1 MFSGRVSA
9 ARLIGKITA
18 PADLVAELVVAV
30 STRNTLAH
38 EYLLL
43 YRLRALHE
51 GGPHRRAVAELR
63 RITKKFEAVTD
74 RLNLLSADL
83 GIEPGAGESLSP
95 LSPHEAR
102 KIWLEATDAQRR
114 ALQPVV
120 AFPDPASP
128 AWWAFLTR

>member
-43 YRLRALHE
+43 YRRRALHE
-51 GGPHRRAVAELR
+51 GRPHRRAVAELR

-74 RLNLLSADL
+74 RLNLLRADL
-83 GIEPGAGESLSP
+83 GIEPGAGES

-102 KIWLEATDAQRR
+102 KIWLEATDAQ
-114 ALQPVV
+114 A
-120 AFPDPASP
+120 AE
-128 AWWAFLTR
+128 